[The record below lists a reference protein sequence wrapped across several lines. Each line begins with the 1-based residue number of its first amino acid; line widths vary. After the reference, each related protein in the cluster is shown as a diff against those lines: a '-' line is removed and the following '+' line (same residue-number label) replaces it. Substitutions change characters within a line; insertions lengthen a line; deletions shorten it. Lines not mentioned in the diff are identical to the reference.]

1 MDLLE
6 QAPVSKIEPKGPD
19 DEELKDLIDTLA
31 SKVAKYG
38 ITYEELVKKMVQDM
52 KDTHGRE
59 PQDISFIEEGNPFNE
74 YYRHEVYNVYIFL
87 AVKGSSSRSSNV
99 WCLWVI
105 TKVEINLSPFRC
117 QLLKFIYC

>member
-6 QAPVSKIEPKGPD
+6 QAPVSEIEPKGPD
-19 DEELKDLIDTLA
+19 DEEFKDLIDTLA

-74 YYRHEVYNVYIFL
+74 YYRHEVYNVYIFFPL
-87 AVKGSSSRSSNV
+87 I
-99 WCLWVI
+99 L
-105 TKVEINLSPFRC
+105 
-117 QLLKFIYC
+117 